1 MVSLSFSQGIF
12 FGSEHFFEDL
22 LVSPKKVDNRIVIL
36 AIDNESLSRIGQWP
50 WPRQVFAQAFKA
62 LNESKPKAVGFDVL
76 LADPS
81 RLGIADDTALTET
94 LKNISY
100 PIVFPVEGVLS
111 REEGIFTATNTT
123 HPLPQFFQNTQVMPG
138 HVNLIVDQ
146 DGVVRNIP
154 GFIKIDEETLSAFSY
169 RIAQEAGVEKA
180 PEGVTRIV
188 YSQPAGNIK
197 RIPFHRLLEEK
208 EVSDSLKDKLVLI
221 GVTSPDL
228 HDEKLTPFSRGTLM
242 PGVEIQANILNM
254 FILDYKVLPLGMTPS
269 MFLIFLTALIP
280 AILFSAI
287 KSPWRPL
294 MISIGFGVLYN
305 IAIIIWYERGVAVN
319 LIHINLS
326 WILSTLSVFSYRYL
340 VGEREKRQLKSVFS
354 KYVSG
359 AVLEKILADP
369 KGVKL
374 GGEEKIITVLFSDIR
389 GFTTLSEK
397 VSAQELVRI
406 LNKYFTLMTGE
417 VLKHG
422 GVLDKYIG
430 DAVMAFWGAPL
441 DDSNQADNAFKASLG
456 MLERL
461 KEFNKELEKEEG
473 VTIDIGIGLYTGPA
487 VVGNIGS
494 TQRFDYTAMGDT
506 VNVSSRL
513 EGLNK
518 EYKTHLIIGETTRKE
533 ITLENKF
540 IPLGLVSVK
549 GRAKQIPIYTIE
561 E

>member
-1 MVSLSFSQGIF
+1 
-12 FGSEHFFEDL
+12 
-22 LVSPKKVDNRIVIL
+22 
-36 AIDNESLSRIGQWP
+36 
-50 WPRQVFAQAFKA
+50 
-62 LNESKPKAVGFDVL
+62 
-76 LADPS
+76 
-81 RLGIADDTALTET
+81 
-94 LKNISY
+94 
-100 PIVFPVEGVLS
+100 
-111 REEGIFTATNTT
+111 
-123 HPLPQFFQNTQVMPG
+123 MPG

-294 MISIGFGVLYN
+294 MISIGLGILYN

>member
-1 MVSLSFSQGIF
+1 
-12 FGSEHFFEDL
+12 
-22 LVSPKKVDNRIVIL
+22 
-36 AIDNESLSRIGQWP
+36 
-50 WPRQVFAQAFKA
+50 
-62 LNESKPKAVGFDVL
+62 
-76 LADPS
+76 
-81 RLGIADDTALTET
+81 
-94 LKNISY
+94 
-100 PIVFPVEGVLS
+100 
-111 REEGIFTATNTT
+111 
-123 HPLPQFFQNTQVMPG
+123 
-138 HVNLIVDQ
+138 
-146 DGVVRNIP
+146 
-154 GFIKIDEETLSAFSY
+154 
-169 RIAQEAGVEKA
+169 
-180 PEGVTRIV
+180 
-188 YSQPAGNIK
+188 
-197 RIPFHRLLEEK
+197 
-208 EVSDSLKDKLVLI
+208 
-221 GVTSPDL
+221 
-228 HDEKLTPFSRGTLM
+228 
-242 PGVEIQANILNM
+242 
-254 FILDYKVLPLGMTPS
+254 MTPS

-294 MISIGFGVLYN
+294 MISIGLGILYN